1 MQYDR
6 NKELRASLFVNVL
19 LNVTVIISQFHL
31 WVVCACVY
39 RESARAKKRSSERK
53 KEPESEKVERWGER
67 ERSEKE

>member
-31 WVVCACVY
+31 CVVCACVY
-39 RESARAKKRSSERK
+39 RESARAKEEIERA
-53 KEPESEKVERWGER
+53 KERA
-67 ERSEKE
+67 